1 MNEAVFK
8 TILHRVKGTPNN
20 QEKSGEPESPP
31 AETIATQ
38 VLAEYEPS
46 EAHRIVKAWND
57 ILGVNYLNP
66 DRVKEHLEMLRK
78 WQRSWQRE

>member
-8 TILHRVKGTPNN
+8 TILHRVKGVPDK
-20 QEKSGEPESPP
+20 QERGGEPEPSP
-31 AETIATQ
+31 AETLAAQ

-46 EAHRIVKAWND
+46 EAHLIVRAWQD

-78 WQRSWQRE
+78 WQRSWHRG